1 MSLQALPYI
10 LLQGF
15 LFGSTLIA
23 SRFSVGQFQP
33 TTYIAIRLVLAS
45 VCHLAVYVLARR
57 RKWPRSPDLW
67 RHAALLGVMG
77 TAVPMVAIVSSLQY
91 QSAGLTSVLLT
102 VGPAVTV
109 LMAHFFLADAD
120 ETLTPLKAGGV
131 ALALGGAVLLAVRGE
146 SGLPDVSR
154 ANPLGY
160 GLVAL
165 AILSASSMTIYAR
178 KFMRDYDF
186 FDVASVRMFVATLTV
201 MPLSALL
208 VGVDLSGVDTRGC
221 MALVYAALVG
231 TFSGLMLSFYNIKR
245 FGATAASMP
254 TYVIPVVA
262 SLGGALVLGERITAG
277 MLVGMALIAAGIAL
291 INRAGRG

>member
-1 MSLQALPYI
+1 MTLQALPYV

-23 SRFSVGQFQP
+23 SRFSVGQFHP
-33 TTYIAIRLVLAS
+33 TTYIGIRMVLAS
-45 VCHLAVYVLARR
+45 LCHLVVYMLARR
-57 RKWPRSPDLW
+57 QKWPNSSLLW
-67 RHAALLGVMG
+67 RHAALLGVLG

-102 VGPAVTV
+102 SGPAVTV
-109 LMAHFFLADAD
+109 LMAHFFLAD
-120 ETLTPLKAGGV
+120 ETLNLAKVTGV
-131 ALALGGAVLLAVRGE
+131 VLALGGAVLLAVRGE
-146 SGLPDVSR
+146 SGLPEASQ
-154 ANPLGY
+154 ASPLGY

-178 KFMRDYDF
+178 RFMRDYDY

-208 VGVDLSGVDTRGC
+208 VGVDLSGVDVRGYT
-221 MALVYAALVG
+221 ALVYAALVG

-254 TYVIPVVA
+254 LYVIPVVA
-262 SLGGALVLGERITAG
+262 SLGGALVLGEQITAG
-277 MLVGMALIAAGIAL
+277 MPAGTGLIAVGIAL
-291 INRAGRG
+291 INRPRRR